1 MGRFRSSVQILGLT
15 ERRIDMPDAIDRLNW
30 FKHQVD
36 QLWNGAW
43 AAPSAPYPAL
53 NLWDDGENF
62 HAEAE
67 LAGFKIEDIDLAVAG
82 SELRIRG
89 KRETPALKDGAVHR
103 RERPSGEFSRT
114 IAFPAEI
121 DADRVQASL
130 KDGVL
135 SITLPKAPTAKPRK
149 IKVKVLDRK
158 K

>member
-1 MGRFRSSVQILGLT
+1 ML
-15 ERRIDMPDAIDRLNW
+15 DAIDRLNW

-36 QLWNGAW
+36 QLWNGAL
-43 AAPSAPYPAL
+43 AAPSAAYPAL

-82 SELRIRG
+82 SELQIRG
-89 KRETPALKDGAVHR
+89 KRETRVGEGWAVHR
-103 RERPSGEFSRT
+103 RERPSGGFSRT

-121 DADRVQASL
+121 DADRVQAAL

-149 IKVKVLDRK
+149 IEVKVLRHQE
-158 K
+158 

>member
-1 MGRFRSSVQILGLT
+1 ML
-15 ERRIDMPDAIDRLNW
+15 DAIDRLNW

-36 QLWNGAW
+36 QLWNGAL
-43 AAPSAPYPAL
+43 AAPQAAYPAL

-82 SELRIRG
+82 AELQIRG
-89 KRETPALKDGAVHR
+89 KRATQVGEGWAVHR
-103 RERPSGEFSRT
+103 RERPNGEFSRT

-121 DADRVQASL
+121 DADRVQAAL

-135 SITLPKAPTAKPRK
+135 HVTLPKAPTAKPRK
-149 IKVKVLDRK
+149 IEVKVLGHK